1 MPIETPLKTILQT
14 EIALAFN
21 NAKDSGEK
29 PGASPQAIIQ
39 QLSNDIT
46 EAIDRYIKGAI
57 ITVNVAPGQIVATP
71 SGPGSTTS
79 PGFGTS

>member
-1 MPIETPLKTILQT
+1 MPIETPLKTLLQI
-14 EIALAFN
+14 EIESAFN
-21 NAKDSGEK
+21 RVKENGEK

-39 QLSNDIT
+39 QLSSDIT
-46 EAIDRYIKGAI
+46 EAIDKYIKGAI
-57 ITVNVAPGQIVATP
+57 VTVNVAPGQIVATP